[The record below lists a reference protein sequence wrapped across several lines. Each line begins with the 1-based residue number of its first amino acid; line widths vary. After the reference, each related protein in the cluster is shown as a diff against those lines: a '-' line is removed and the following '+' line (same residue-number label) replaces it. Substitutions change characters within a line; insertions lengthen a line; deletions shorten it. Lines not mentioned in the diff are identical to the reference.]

1 MTKPD
6 TRKHEPD
13 HDAEPAHQVQRN
25 ILNAFVVE
33 RETGLAD
40 GAGPPGSAAV
50 GDDRAGIADADEE
63 RGKRD

>member
-1 MTKPD
+1 MTKRE
-6 TRKHEPD
+6 TREQEPD
-13 HDAEPAHQVQRN
+13 HDAESTDQVQRN

-40 GAGPPGSAAV
+40 GAGAPGSTAV
-50 GDDRAGIADADEE
+50 GDDRAGIAEADEE